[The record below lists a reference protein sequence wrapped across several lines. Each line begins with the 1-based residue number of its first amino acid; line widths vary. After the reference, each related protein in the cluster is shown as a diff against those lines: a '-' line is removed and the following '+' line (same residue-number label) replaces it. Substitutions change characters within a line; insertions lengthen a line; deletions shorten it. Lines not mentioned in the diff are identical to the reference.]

1 MRFVD
6 GIQKMGLCDPDGVSN
21 QMDSTA
27 DLGTHNGPLSSVL
40 ASTFR
45 GKLCDVLLRNRSVAI
60 FEKDQ
65 VIYDAGNDGQ
75 TVFFL
80 KKGFVKVGSI
90 TKDGHELIYDVR
102 KAGDIV
108 GELCASGPQRRD
120 RAVALERTEVIAVP
134 LDEVLDVAQ
143 KNRGLLQEL
152 VQIFCESLAD
162 AYDQLNRLAF
172 NDTVHRLVRVL
183 LRLGTQLG
191 HSSGQKTEL
200 SAYLTQE
207 EISQMVVA
215 RRERVSTAMNFLRN
229 CGMVDYSHR
238 GHLLL
243 NLKALQN
250 YAD

>member
-1 MRFVD
+1 MH
-6 GIQKMGLCDPDGVSN
+6 LAAN
-21 QMDSTA
+21 
-27 DLGTHNGPLSSVL
+27 LGTSNGPLSSAL
-40 ASTFR
+40 ARTFR
-45 GKLCDVLLRNRSVAI
+45 GKLCDVILRNRSVTT
-60 FEKDQ
+60 FEKGQ
-65 VIYDAGNDGQ
+65 LIYDAGEDNK
-75 TVFFL
+75 TFFFL
-80 KKGFVKVGSI
+80 QKGFVKIGSI
-90 TKDGHELIYDVR
+90 TEGGHELIYDVR

-120 RAVALERTEVIAVP
+120 RAVALERTEAIAVP
-134 LDEVLDVAQ
+134 LNEVLDVAQ
-143 KNRGLLQEL
+143 KNRDLLQEL

-183 LRLGTQLG
+183 LQLATQMG
-191 HSSGQKTEL
+191 QSSGQKTEL

-207 EISQMVVA
+207 EIAQMVVA

-229 CGMVDYSHR
+229 RGMVDYSHR
-238 GHLLL
+238 GHLVF